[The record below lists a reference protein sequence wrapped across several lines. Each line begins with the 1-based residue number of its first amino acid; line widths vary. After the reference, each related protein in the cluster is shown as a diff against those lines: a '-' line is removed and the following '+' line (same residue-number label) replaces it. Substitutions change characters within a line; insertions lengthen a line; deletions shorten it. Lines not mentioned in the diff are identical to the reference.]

1 MPNPENNPGGSTGE
15 GGKKP
20 GEIPRDVAGKLG
32 HTATEATRRRMLE
45 KLEAEQRELEEELG
59 GLEKGL
65 IPPIRPEGATS
76 TGEKK
81 PASKEIDKAKESK
94 PLGRVLTRVVAGVL
108 AAAALTVGGIAYFN
122 NQNADTDETLPTDG
136 PKANAGEE
144 ADAGET
150 EAPAPSPADNYEPT
164 SSNAGTPVE
173 EESPEENLEEDNGEQ
188 EKNIAEISTYH
199 GMYASEDGSTY
210 NNEKRNKLNF
220 GPSLKTGVSEDEMKD
235 DLTGRLVQPAQLAAT
250 YNYMKDKTDDPS
262 FGVEGADFDNDND
275 LIEAMEKNPDLH
287 QKVYDFTCNF
297 IRNNS
302 MREDKVSGTFSNKL
316 IDNDFETGDSDTSRS
331 EVVAFSTEENN
342 TPVYILESVGG
353 GGGDG
358 GDGGGGGNKVI
369 YYIFKGP
376 CGGQPIDEKKFLNL
390 RQVTENPV
398 TPEYT
403 PTSPN
408 INPDTPPG
416 KPDTPP
422 VTPPG
427 KPDTPPVTP
436 PAPKDYENT
445 GRIDDKTLEDS
456 SSNSGTGK
464 TDVGQ
469 NKVDPDKVTPP
480 ATDYDGTTYEFVAN
494 GASETASTV
503 DPGSFSPGTN
513 YGSDRGGSNSG
524 EYAPVKPTEQP
535 KEPPIAVED
544 APIRGEGLADGLSDL
559 GIK

>member
-1 MPNPENNPGGSTGE
+1 MPNPESNPGGSTGE

-20 GEIPRDVAGKLG
+20 GEIPRDVAGERG
-32 HTATEATRRRMLE
+32 RTVAEVTRARMLE
-45 KLEAEQRELEEELG
+45 ELEAEERELEAELKK
-59 GLEKGL
+59 LKKSL
-65 IPPIRPEGATS
+65 VPPIRPEGGTTS

-81 PASKEIDKAKESK
+81 PASKKIVEEAKGNKAVRGALTTKAKIAI
-94 PLGRVLTRVVAGVL
+94 VAAAGVL
-108 AAAALTVGGIAYFN
+108 GLAITGVAISYAAH
-122 NQNADTDETLPTDG
+122 QNDAEPTDN

-188 EKNIAEISTYH
+188 EKNIVEISTYH

-235 DLTGRLVQPAQLAAT
+235 ELTGRLVQPAQLAAT

-353 GGGDG
+353 D
-358 GDGGGGGNKVI
+358 GGGGNKVI

-403 PTSPN
+403 PTSSN

-494 GASETASTV
+494 DASGTASTV
-503 DPGSFSPGTN
+503 DPGSFSPGN
-513 YGSDRGGSNSG
+513 SYGSDRGGPHG

-535 KEPPIAVED
+535 KEPPIAVGE
-544 APIRGEGLADGLSDL
+544 APTEGQDFADGLSEI
-559 GIK
+559 GINR